1 LAVAPDIKFCGL
13 TRPIDARTAV
23 ELGAAYV
30 GVIFAGGPRQRT
42 IEQAA
47 AILAGL
53 PSSVR
58 RVGVFGA
65 QPAEVVASMAS
76 TLALDVVQLHDGGD
90 FSAVERLRKLTSS
103 EIWVVMR
110 LSRGFL
116 PENSK
121 AIAATAD
128 GIVLDTYVPGVL
140 GGTGVALPWEEL
152 ASRLDELRSTRLILA
167 GGLRPEN
174 VARAVSLV
182 APDVVDV
189 SSGVE
194 IEVGIKDREKMRAF
208 RDAASQASIPT
219 Q

>member
-1 LAVAPDIKFCGL
+1 MTAEIKFCGL
-13 TRPIDARTAV
+13 TRAVDAQFAA

-30 GVIFAGGPRQRT
+30 GVIFAGGPRHRT
-42 IEQAA
+42 LDQAA
-47 AILAGL
+47 AVLADL
-53 PSSVR
+53 PRRVR
-58 RVGVFGA
+58 RVGVFGRQTPEA
-65 QPAEVVASMAS
+65 IASVAS
-76 TLALDVVQLHDGGD
+76 TLKLDVVQLHDLSD
-90 FSAVERLRKLTSS
+90 PSLVTEVKKQTSADVWAV
-103 EIWVVMR
+103 IR

-121 AIAATAD
+121 AIATVAD
-128 GIVLDTYVPGVL
+128 GVVLDAYVPGVT

-152 ASRLDELRSTRLILA
+152 ADQLAVLRSTRLILA

-174 VARAVSLV
+174 VARAIALV

-194 IEVGIKDREKMRAF
+194 TEVGIKDPEKMRAF

-219 Q
+219 L

>member
-1 LAVAPDIKFCGL
+1 MTPEIKFCGL
-13 TRPIDARTAV
+13 TRSVDAQFAA
-23 ELGAAYV
+23 ELGAGYV

-42 IEQAA
+42 VEEAA
-47 AILAGL
+47 AVLADL
-53 PSSVR
+53 PRRVK

-65 QPAEVVASMAS
+65 QAPDEIASVVS
-76 TLALDVVQLHDGGD
+76 TLGLDVVQLHDGGD
-90 FSAVERLRKLTSS
+90 PSLVAEVRKRASA
-103 EIWVVMR
+103 EIWAVIR

>member
-1 LAVAPDIKFCGL
+1 VAPDIKFCGL
-13 TRPIDARTAV
+13 TRPIDAQTAV

-65 QPAEVVASMAS
+65 QPEEVVASMAS
-76 TLALDVVQLHDGGD
+76 TLALDVIQLHDGGD

-103 EIWVVMR
+103 EIWAVMR